1 MLNEHDLGKV
11 VGYLR
16 QPTYNT
22 LTTGNIK
29 LAGFSYMGRPLTL
42 EEIEQVA
49 LEFEDQ

>member
-29 LAGFSYMGRPLTL
+29 LAGFSYMGRPLTVD
-42 EEIEQVA
+42 EIEQVA
-49 LEFEDQ
+49 QEFEDE